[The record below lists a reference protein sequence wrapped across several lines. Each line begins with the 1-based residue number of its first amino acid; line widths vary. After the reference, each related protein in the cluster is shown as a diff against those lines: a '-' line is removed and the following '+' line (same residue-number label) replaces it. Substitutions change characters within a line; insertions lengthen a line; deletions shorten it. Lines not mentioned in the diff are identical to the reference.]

1 MACWR
6 TLTGKLGATWPYLLR
21 NMGLT
26 HQIYMGIQ
34 QTRMVN
40 KNIKRG
46 EISTN
51 TCEAYSVNFK
61 LTSNTHDG
69 DGVFNGVYIY
79 IYCYIYI

>member
-1 MACWR
+1 
-6 TLTGKLGATWPYLLR
+6 
-21 NMGLT
+21 
-26 HQIYMGIQ
+26 MGIQ

-51 TCEAYSVNFK
+51 TCEAIEIYSVNFK

-69 DGVFNGVYIY
+69 EGVFNGVYIY
-79 IYCYIYI
+79 IYCYIYNIYIESYVIN